1 MRDNDTRVNYLPVK
15 RTQLKARASLHA
27 LYIPGLSMCFLP
39 QYSCISQTFFGD
51 QIPVAPYARSLYS
64 LLTEWGGGLKYR
76 STYRTL
82 CNLSCLYPPASRPKQ
97 CDTTTYPFSFIRTA
111 LMHSRPS
118 RRIFNGPGIFSMVR
132 YPDNS
137 PFRGVES
144 TQMRSISGALLPVK
158 GRRSAGQAFSHPHA
172 HPATPS

>member
-64 LLTEWGGGLKYR
+64 LLTEWGGGAEISLHI
-76 STYRTL
+76 SHVV
-82 CNLSCLYPPASRPKQ
+82 Q
-97 CDTTTYPFSFIRTA
+97 FI
-111 LMHSRPS
+111 
-118 RRIFNGPGIFSMVR
+118 
-132 YPDNS
+132 
-137 PFRGVES
+137 
-144 TQMRSISGALLPVK
+144 LPVSTCK
-158 GRRSAGQAFSHPHA
+158 PPEAMRHHDLSVLVHPHRIDA
-172 HPATPS
+172 LETFKEDLQRPRNIFDGEIS